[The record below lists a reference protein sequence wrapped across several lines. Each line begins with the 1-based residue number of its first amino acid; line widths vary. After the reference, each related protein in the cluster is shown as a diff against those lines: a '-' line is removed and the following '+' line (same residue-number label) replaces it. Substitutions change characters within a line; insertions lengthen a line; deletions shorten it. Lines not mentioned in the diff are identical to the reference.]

1 MHSVMSGDILCVTR
15 EDLDGLVWSLI
26 VVDMTMLCLLVSSAV
41 SACGCLSLDRG
52 SLGKSCSPFRPSPL
66 SCLMG
71 LVGVG
76 GGLGYLSCRLLH
88 AVVSDLFL

>member
-1 MHSVMSGDILCVTR
+1 MHSVILGNIMCVMH
-15 EDLDGLVWSLI
+15 EHFYGLVWSLI
-26 VVDMTMLCLLVSSAV
+26 VADMTMLCLLVSSAV
-41 SACGCLSLDRG
+41 SACGCSSLDRG

-66 SCLMG
+66 SCLVG

-76 GGLGYLSCRLLH
+76 GGLGYISCRLLH